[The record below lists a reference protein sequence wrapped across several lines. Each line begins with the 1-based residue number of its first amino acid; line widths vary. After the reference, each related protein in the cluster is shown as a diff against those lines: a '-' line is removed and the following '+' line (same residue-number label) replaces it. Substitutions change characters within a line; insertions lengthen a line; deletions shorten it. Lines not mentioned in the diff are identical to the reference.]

1 MLNIADYFGELKL
14 RRDSHVVD
22 FGTSVGTNAK
32 ILSELIP
39 DGKVFAIDVHKE
51 MLELLDEEIE
61 REKKNAKDPEN
72 VKLQNIKTVWADFEQ
87 LDGTRL
93 RDESVDAILASN
105 VFYLLQHKKTT
116 IMEMKRILK
125 RYGKILFVDWH
136 TPLGSS
142 TLHKASVLREKDII
156 DMFTEAG
163 FEVRPRIFK
172 DDYHFV
178 LVIEKK

>member
-51 MLELLDEEIE
+51 MLEHLDDDIK
-61 REKKNAKDPEN
+61 RGRKDG
-72 VKLQNIKTVWADFEQ
+72 KLQNIKTVWADFEQ

-163 FEVRPRIFK
+163 FEVHPRIFK